1 MAPTKAGNINP
12 QLDVWPKFGPNLAA
26 FFQLNTSH
34 PFAGEGVGSRYLPR
48 FLLWAQIDC
57 STHQIAFSHESQ
69 PLKAKI
75 ESILWSLWTLDSIHC
90 FTFKTGRLLA
100 HLNPMLV
107 LTFRDTS
114 DPHWFNFRKQ
124 PSSDLAVFC
133 GKHLRPNWRPWCQ
146 AVWAHQT
153 AADVEKI
160 SVKISLICPTPA
172 LEKGWGD
179 VGWKLDLLFTLL
191 TYFLKTLQAAA
202 LHFEMKSLKIRDL
215 LHLCQSSLGII
226 ERNNLPNASLVGN
239 SRNLSPET
247 LSRPV
252 AALYWQKVRFVS
264 KVNREHV
271 IDWVK
276 TQWRLFS
283 QVNDM

>member
-1 MAPTKAGNINP
+1 MTPTKAGNINP

-48 FLLWAQIDC
+48 FLLWAQIDW
-57 STHQIAFSHESQ
+57 STHQIAFSHESR

-107 LTFRDTS
+107 FTFRDTS

-133 GKHLRPNWRPWCQ
+133 RKHLRPDWGPSCLSSSNCRGCW
-146 AVWAHQT
+146 
-153 AADVEKI
+153 KNI
-160 SVKISLICPTPA
+160 SQNIINLPNPGFGRG
-172 LEKGWGD
+172 EEMG
-179 VGWKLDLLFTLL
+179 GWKLDLLFTLL
-191 TYFLKTLQAAA
+191 MYFLKTLQAA
-202 LHFEMKSLKIRDL
+202 LDFEMKSLKSVTYCIYAN
-215 LHLCQSSLGII
+215 H
-226 ERNNLPNASLVGN
+226 
-239 SRNLSPET
+239 
-247 LSRPV
+247 
-252 AALYWQKVRFVS
+252 
-264 KVNREHV
+264 H
-271 IDWVK
+271 
-276 TQWRLFS
+276 
-283 QVNDM
+283 

>member
-107 LTFRDTS
+107 FTFRDTS

-133 GKHLRPNWRPWCQ
+133 RKHLRPDWGPSCLSSSNCRGCWKNISQNIINPPNPGFGRGEEMGGGNW
-146 AVWAHQT
+146 
-153 AADVEKI
+153 
-160 SVKISLICPTPA
+160 IC
-172 LEKGWGD
+172 
-179 VGWKLDLLFTLL
+179 
-191 TYFLKTLQAAA
+191 
-202 LHFEMKSLKIRDL
+202 
-215 LHLCQSSLGII
+215 C
-226 ERNNLPNASLVGN
+226 
-239 SRNLSPET
+239 SRC
-247 LSRPV
+247 SRI
-252 AALYWQKVRFVS
+252 F
-264 KVNREHV
+264 
-271 IDWVK
+271 
-276 TQWRLFS
+276 
-283 QVNDM
+283 